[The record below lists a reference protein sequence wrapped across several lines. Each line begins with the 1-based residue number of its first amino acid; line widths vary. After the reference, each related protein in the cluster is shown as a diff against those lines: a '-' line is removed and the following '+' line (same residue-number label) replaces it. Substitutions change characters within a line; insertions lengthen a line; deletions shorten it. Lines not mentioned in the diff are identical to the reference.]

1 MNDSFPIGRLFG
13 IQLRV
18 HVLFV
23 YLSLG
28 LIALGASNGHG
39 LTTAAFLGMLAVLV
53 LLHEFGHALV
63 AQRFGVTVVDI
74 VLWPLGGM
82 ARMTELPED
91 PKVEGWVAIAG
102 PLVNLTLAAVGTL
115 ALAVPYGGFGW
126 FHPLQGELTGTE
138 SVLRLFVVANL
149 MLGVFNLVPAFPMDG
164 GRLLRAALG
173 VRRDWL
179 SATEV
184 AVRVSRYVALL
195 MIVGAFLVKPFN
207 CMLPFIGVYVL
218 WEGTREL
225 WMTRLRHARA
235 AGGGPF
241 GFGGGPFGFGGPGG
255 GPGPSGPGSG
265 PGGGPSGAA
274 GIDLTEL
281 FRRAREAGPQP
292 PPDAGQGQGPGP
304 APEEDAGP
312 TVEQPPSSG
321 GGFSEEEVR
330 RLEQFRGRLRRPDGD
345 EG

>member
-23 YLSLG
+23 YLSVG
-28 LIALGASNGHG
+28 LIMLGASNGHG
-39 LTTAAFLGMLAVLV
+39 LTTAAFLGMLAALV

-102 PLVNLTLAAVGTL
+102 PLVNL
-115 ALAVPYGGFGW
+115 ALAGVGALVLAVSSGGFGW
-126 FHPLQGELTGTE
+126 FHPLQGELTSTE
-138 SVLRLFVVANL
+138 SVLHLFVVANL
-149 MLGVFNLVPAFPMDG
+149 MLGAFNLVPAFPMDG

-184 AVRVSRYVALL
+184 AVRVSRYVALA
-195 MIVGAFLVKPFN
+195 MIVGAFLVRPFN
-207 CMLPFIGVYVL
+207 CMLPLIGVYVL

-225 WMTRLRHARA
+225 WMTRLRHAQA

-241 GFGGGPFGFGGPGG
+241 AFGGASGRPGA
-255 GPGPSGPGSG
+255 
-265 PGGGPSGAA
+265 GAA

-281 FRRAREAGPQP
+281 FRRAREAGTPGESAPEQGHDPGADGEQTVEP
-292 PPDAGQGQGPGP
+292 PP
-304 APEEDAGP
+304 
-312 TVEQPPSSG
+312 TSG
-321 GGFSEEEVR
+321 DGFSDEEVR
-330 RLEQFRGRLRRPDGD
+330 RLEGFRGRLRRPDGED
-345 EG
+345 G